1 MHFSWRGSHR
11 PQGSLQTGRW
21 STANVLKNS
30 MQTHAPGRGVT
41 SGVRREPAAPRVLV
55 TCCPESVAPCPA
67 AHGSVPWRCRPCRC
81 PKELLQ
87 PRRETSRSFAEVRT
101 VVSHRS
107 STIQA
112 AAVSSWSSALAARS
126 SADPPSAI
134 SWPLRCPSLVCVVE
148 ISHWLHLPT
157 AKVNTRDSPKRL
169 GLITNV
175 LSRLCSDWV
184 YHGLWPGSSWDGRMV
199 LTPDRLVV
207 RG

>member
-1 MHFSWRGSHR
+1 MARLPQTAGVPPDGQMERCECSQEQHANPRPRTWCHQWSSQGAGSAQSAGDML
-11 PQGSLQTGRW
+11 PGVCGSLPR
-21 STANVLKNS
+21 STRLCPVALPAMPLSQRTAAASQGNEQVLC
-30 MQTHAPGRGVT
+30 RGPHCGFPQKQHHP
-41 SGVRREPAAPRVLV
+41 SSSCLLLLEFCFSSQKL
-55 TCCPESVAPCPA
+55 
-67 AHGSVPWRCRPCRC
+67 CRP
-81 PKELLQ
+81 
-87 PRRETSRSFAEVRT
+87 T
-101 VVSHRS
+101 
-107 STIQA
+107 
-112 AAVSSWSSALAARS
+112 
-126 SADPPSAI
+126 I
-134 SWPLRCPSLVCVVE
+134 SWPLRCPSLVCAVE

>member
-21 STANVLKNS
+21 SAANVLKNS

-41 SGVRREPAAPRVLV
+41 SGVRREPAVPRVLV

-81 PKELLQ
+81 PKEPLQ

-112 AAVSSWSSALAARS
+112 AVVSSSWSSALAARS
-126 SADPPSAI
+126 SADPPSPGLSAV
-134 SWPLRCPSLVCVVE
+134 PLWSVRLRS
-148 ISHWLHLPT
+148 PT
-157 AKVNTRDSPKRL
+157 GSTFPLQRSIHVTPLNDS
-169 GLITNV
+169 G
-175 LSRLCSDWV
+175 
-184 YHGLWPGSSWDGRMV
+184 
-199 LTPDRLVV
+199 
-207 RG
+207 